1 MKKEI
6 NLSRCPF
13 CNGFVIIK
21 VTDEEGNIRNDDYER
36 NPWSGL
42 GCVLSHEIKFNSD
55 CPIATWND
63 EILGTCIYD
72 TRVEAAMA
80 WNRRFKND

>member
-21 VTDEEGNIRNDDYER
+21 VTDEEGNIRDDDYEC
-36 NPWSGL
+36 NPWSTDR
-42 GCVLSHEIKFNSD
+42 SDKEI
-55 CPIATWND
+55 
-63 EILGTCIYD
+63 Y
-72 TRVEAAMA
+72 
-80 WNRRFKND
+80 